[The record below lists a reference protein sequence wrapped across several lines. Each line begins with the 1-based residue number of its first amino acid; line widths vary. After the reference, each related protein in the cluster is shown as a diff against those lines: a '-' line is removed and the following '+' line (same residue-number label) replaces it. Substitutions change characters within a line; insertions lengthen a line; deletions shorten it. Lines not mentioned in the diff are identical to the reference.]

1 MKFFKITHRAPLV
14 QLAAAL
20 ALALPGLQAQ
30 AASITLDL
38 AGWQARGGFGSSG
51 NTGQFVSLPTGATV
65 TGFSYANL
73 AFTTLGDSWLREL
86 VLSVNDAQVPV
97 NWLDWSPSSLDEP
110 GSFGPASGAWGGATG
125 SNGPFGSTGPFV
137 ANAGTVWVT
146 AYLGYTVPP
155 VGVNIQQ
162 GTLQINYSTAVPE
175 PGTVGLAV
183 AALLAL
189 AAATRRRGRAAV
201 APTAA

>member
-1 MKFFKITHRAPLV
+1 MKFFKTTHGASV
-14 QLAAAL
+14 VHLAAAL
-20 ALALPGLQAQ
+20 VLSLPVLQAQ
-30 AASITLDL
+30 ATTVTLDL
-38 AGWQARGGFGSSG
+38 AGWQARGGYGGAG
-51 NTGQFVSLPTGATV
+51 NTGLFVSLPTGATV

-86 VLSVNDAQVPV
+86 VLSVNNAQVPV
-97 NWLDWSPSSLDEP
+97 AWLDWSPSSLDLP

-137 ANAGTVWVT
+137 APTGTAWVT

-162 GTLQINYSTAVPE
+162 GTLQINYRAAVPE

-183 AALLAL
+183 AALVAL
-189 AAATRRRGRAAV
+189 AAATRRRSRY
-201 APTAA
+201 